1 MVGKTL
7 ILQGGG
13 FRTAFTAGVLDA
25 FRTHHYNPFD
35 GYVAV
40 SGGAIALSYYLS
52 DQYRCYYDALCLL
65 AEDKHFMSWN
75 RLISPMGVMNVDY
88 FRTVAEE
95 IIPFDIDKALETV
108 EGKEMA
114 IVLTNRSNGAAHYY
128 HPDRKH
134 WIDAIIATCTL
145 PFVTKGSHMLHGED
159 FMDGGWSDPL
169 PVKWAF
175 DHGARDIV
183 IVRTSPSELKLEQT
197 WSDYFGTYIYSSQ
210 GKLKACFEENHL
222 KYNDSVDFMNNPPED
237 LNLIQIAPEAPL
249 QTGTYS
255 NNVKLITADY
265 RHGLD
270 CGLRYLL
277 RNSNV

>member
-1 MVGKTL
+1 MLGKTL
-7 ILQGGG
+7 IVQGGG
-13 FRTAFTAGVLDA
+13 FRTAFSAGVLDA
-25 FRTHHYNPFD
+25 FRTHQYNPFD
-35 GYVAV
+35 SYVAV

-52 DQYRCYYDALCLL
+52 EQYKFYYDALCLL

-75 RLISPMGVMNVDY
+75 RLVSPKGIMNVDY

-95 IIPFDIDKALETV
+95 IFPFDVKRALDNIN
-108 EGKEMA
+108 GKELA
-114 IVLTNRSNGAAHYY
+114 IVMTNRANGEAHYY

-145 PFVTKGSHMLHGED
+145 PFVTKGSHMLHGDD

-169 PVKWAF
+169 PVEWAY
-175 DHGARDIV
+175 DRGATDILV
-183 IVRTSPSELKLEQT
+183 IRTSPSDLKLEQT
-197 WSDYFGTYIYSSQ
+197 WSDYFGSYIFKSNA
-210 GKLKACFEENHL
+210 KLQSCFEHNHL
-222 KYNDSVDFMNNPPED
+222 KYNSSVDFMNNPPNEI
-237 LNLIQIAPEAPL
+237 NLIQLAPESPL

-270 CGLRYLL
+270 VGLNFLQSR
-277 RNSNV
+277 